1 VDGADRGGGAAPASG
16 TSRYIGGGRKQGKSD
31 GPRPGHRPTAS
42 PTGQT
47 GPRTSASR
55 PRVLRLGRCRPVSTL
70 RTVRESRP
78 VPAATCSWVSPSRSR
93 AARTRPGSP
102 RPVPERAPDRGPAR
116 WLASARPEA
125 RAAPAPTPRRSL
137 TTSPT
142 EPRGF
147 VASARGPS
155 GAGGCARRGFGAGA
169 DNPLG
174 IHGVSALRG
183 GGGKRATKR
192 WGCRSQL
199 QNSADVPQGE
209 PGLVVG
215 R

>member
-1 VDGADRGGGAAPASG
+1 MPRGEGIPE
-16 TSRYIGGGRKQGKSD
+16 GR
-31 GPRPGHRPTAS
+31 RPGSWLAPPQER
-42 PTGQT
+42 QT
-47 GPRTSASR
+47 GPRSPASR
-55 PRVLRLGRCRPVSTL
+55 TAALRLGRCRPVSTF
-70 RTVRESRP
+70 RTVRGSRP
-78 VPAATCSWVSPSRSR
+78 VRAATCSCVSPSRSR